1 MKEIDVKTAR
11 DLVKRYHYSGKVVPN
26 SYLHLGVFDKQTN
39 NLVGVLQYGTPMN
52 AKKTPQKIVKDSN
65 SNEMMELNRMAM
77 TDEAPKLSESQA
89 ISLSLKYIKRFIP
102 NIKWLLSFSDG
113 KEGNVGT
120 IYQATNWVYLGFRE
134 SNSFYELDGTI
145 WHSVQ
150 IWHKFKEGKP
160 DVTTMS
166 ELDNHFSNISQ
177 LVSRQH
183 IYVMP
188 LSENI
193 EFLLE
198 KHPYPKKETE
208 PRIIRRTII
217 KKDGEMLPKKQII
230 NYINQ
235 TKESA

>member
-1 MKEIDVKTAR
+1 
-11 DLVKRYHYSGKVVPN
+11 
-26 SYLHLGVFDKQTN
+26 
-39 NLVGVLQYGTPMN
+39 
-52 AKKTPQKIVKDSN
+52 
-65 SNEMMELNRMAM
+65 MAM

-89 ISLSLKYIKRFIP
+89 ISLSLKYIKRFMP
-102 NIKWLLSFSDG
+102 HIKWLLSFSDG

-208 PRIIRRTII
+208 PRIVRRTII

-235 TKESA
+235 TK